1 MKERTPDLLLEAF
14 AKVLR
19 LERRRVGLSQEELAL
34 RAGKSMRYVSLLESC
49 RHQPSLDTIS
59 GLCDGLGTTMSEFT
73 KLIEIEM
80 GKAP

>member
-19 LERRRVGLSQEELAL
+19 LERRRAGLSQEELAL
-34 RAGKSMRYVSLLESC
+34 RAGKSMRYISLLESC

-59 GLCDGLGTTMSEFT
+59 GLCDGLEMKMSEFI
-73 KLIEIEM
+73 KLVERETDQ
-80 GKAP
+80 A